1 MADLHYREKLK
12 TIEKA
17 ATTSNEIP
25 DKAKNLGM
33 GCFTL
38 GTILLICF
46 LLFLAF
52 SLWTNG
58 IIIGSIITICIAFI
72 LLFVL
77 IKLWI
82 APKLP

>member
-25 DKAKNLGM
+25 DKAKTLGI
-33 GCFTL
+33 GCFTI
-38 GTILLICF
+38 GTILLIGF

-52 SLWTNG
+52 SLFTNG
-58 IIIGSIITICIAFI
+58 IIIGSIITIFIAFI

>member
-1 MADLHYREKLK
+1 MADLHYREKLR

-17 ATTSNEIP
+17 ATTSNEVP

-38 GTILLICF
+38 GTILFIAF
-46 LLFLAF
+46 LLFIAF
-52 SLWTNG
+52 SLFANG
-58 IIIGSIITICIAFI
+58 IVIGSIITIFIAII